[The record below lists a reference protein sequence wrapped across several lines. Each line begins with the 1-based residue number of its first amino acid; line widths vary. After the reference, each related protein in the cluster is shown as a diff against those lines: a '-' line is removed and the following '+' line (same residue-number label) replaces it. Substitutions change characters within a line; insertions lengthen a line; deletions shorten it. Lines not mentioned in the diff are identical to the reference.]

1 MKRVIILCLICTL
14 LLACVPTPTEE
25 VVLNKTEGRLEAAI
39 TETTLVPAYETE
51 QVELQTGGTEP
62 EAPQGSDPQPT
73 DEPTGTLRAALS
85 APEHYTDAVENKV
98 YGGTLTVQIDAD
110 VEIPNVSAVPVF
122 TVRDRAFTPEEREH
136 ITKLLL
142 GDGPYYNFNSALE
155 EQMRVKRR
163 IETLMKQLSDYN
175 SRAYGEDYP
184 YESARMSLETEL
196 DYAQKHYASLPQPGQ
211 SQSWTGSFA
220 AERVVVADARNRH
233 VGISDTS
240 IFFYDEF
247 GSAPEPF
254 GGHIPETAEQTEAM
268 QTTEAQFFDMTG
280 EHFAAVGVKGA
291 NEWLVKYYH
300 VSPEQLPKEEEY
312 SVNMAHT
319 VAGIPCYPYSAFH
332 GSDTA
337 QQAAG
342 FSQDYDSPMI
352 PEHCDVLV
360 QNGKVAAIQWYNA
373 FAVAG
378 TENENVALLPFDD
391 VLNVFRQQIF
401 RSIYLDPAEGNQPET
416 VENMVVERIVLS
428 YMRVK
433 KKDAPNEQYL
443 LPVWDFM
450 GYTEDISKEWFA
462 NQSLLTINAIDGS
475 IIDRNAGY

>member
-1 MKRVIILCLICTL
+1 MKRIVILCLILTL

-39 TETTLVPAYETE
+39 TETTPVPAYETE
-51 QVELQTGGTEP
+51 QVELQTGEP
-62 EAPQGSDPQPT
+62 ETPQGSDQKPA
-73 DEPTGTLRAALS
+73 DEPRGTLRTAIG

-110 VEIPNVSAVPVF
+110 VEIPNVSAVPVY

-184 YESARMSLETEL
+184 YENYRKGIEMNLE
-196 DYAQKHYASLPQPGQ
+196 YAQKHYAELPQPGS
-211 SQSWTGSFA
+211 SQPWTGGFA

-254 GGHIPETAEQTEAM
+254 GGHTPETAEQTEAM
-268 QTTEAQFFDMTG
+268 QMTEALFFDMTG
-280 EHFAAVGVKGA
+280 EHFAATGVKGA
-291 NEWLVKYYH
+291 NEWLVKDH
-300 VSPEQLPKEEEY
+300 HISPEQLSQEDY